1 MKKVKNP
8 IMAARV
14 KNPIMAARMAAKR
27 GVKNLKRKNL
37 KRKNNTLNQKLK
49 TK

>member
-1 MKKVKNP
+1 MKK
-8 IMAARV
+8 V

-27 GVKNLKRKNL
+27 GVKNLKRKN
-37 KRKNNTLNQKLK
+37 NTLNQKLK

>member
-1 MKKVKNP
+1 MKK
-8 IMAARV
+8 V

-49 TK
+49 TKDDE